1 MTLAGSA
8 EAAGLRRDAGSLA
21 DALPPLLAEARQL
34 AAAIQTGEH
43 GRRRAGVGEEFWQY
57 RTARPEDEAR
67 RIDWRRS
74 GRSDQFYIREKE
86 WQAAQSV
93 HLWVDRSASMNFRS
107 TERWPEKGARAR
119 VLALAV
125 AILLE
130 RAGERFGL
138 ADDRAPPRAGRAQLG
153 RVAGILA
160 DEAAL
165 PEVEAAMGVTSFV
178 SGARA
183 LVLSDF
189 FGDIDRMSELVLAAA
204 GRGVTGALMQI
215 VDPAEEDFPFAGR
228 TVFEMMSGAAR
239 HETQEAGGLRRRYI
253 ERLAERRDR
262 LQALAAKAGWQFTIH
277 RTDQPPMAALIW
289 IHTILGGAR

>member
-1 MTLAGSA
+1 MIPAGPA
-8 EAAGLRRDAGSLA
+8 EAAGLRHAAGGLA

-43 GRRRAGVGEEFWQY
+43 GRRRAGVGDEFWQY
-57 RTARPEDEAR
+57 RAARPEDEAR

-74 GRSDQFYIREKE
+74 ARSDQFYVREKE

-93 HLWVDRSASMNFRS
+93 HLWVDRSASMTFRS
-107 TERWPEKGARAR
+107 AERWPEKGARAR
-119 VLALAV
+119 VLALAT

-160 DEAAL
+160 GEAPLAEAEAAASSATL
-165 PEVEAAMGVTSFV
+165 MT
-178 SGARA
+178 GARA
-183 LVLSDF
+183 LFLSDF
-189 FGDIDRMSELVLAAA
+189 FGDLDRHSDLVLAAA

-228 TVFEMMSGAAR
+228 TIFEMMSGATR
-239 HETQEAGGLRRRYI
+239 HETQEAGGLRRRYV

-262 LQALAAKAGWQFTIH
+262 LQTLAAKAGWQFTIH
-277 RTDQPPMAALIW
+277 RTDQPPMAALVW